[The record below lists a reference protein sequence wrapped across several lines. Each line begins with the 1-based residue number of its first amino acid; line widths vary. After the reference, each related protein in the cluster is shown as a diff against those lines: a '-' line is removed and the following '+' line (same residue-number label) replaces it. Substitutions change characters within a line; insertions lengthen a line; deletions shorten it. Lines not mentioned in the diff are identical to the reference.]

1 MGDFVVFL
9 GLKVWNSGN
18 FVMLSGI
25 SRNANFTFVETTS
38 EINPFSKFKTWN
50 LIHTWQSFRGFESGI
65 AIFTFVITLTFCF
78 TRSKMF
84 LFLRILFWASFTTL
98 RCTVCIYRIN
108 SHTSL
113 ISFSYLLNLILIPSQ
128 SHSFKNKLLFF
139 LGVPWVVHL
148 V

>member
-65 AIFTFVITLTFCF
+65 AIFTFVITIVITQTFCF

-113 ISFSYLLNLILIPSQ
+113 ISFSYLLNLILIPPQ
-128 SHSFKNKLLFF
+128 SHSHTFSISFF
-139 LGVPWVVHL
+139 
-148 V
+148 